1 MPDGP
6 PVTPG
11 PPAPAGGEV
20 PNLRHLRLLVA
31 TVAKGSLTRAADHVH
46 ISQPAASQ
54 AMARL
59 AEVFGA
65 RLLER
70 AGNRIVPTP
79 EGRIVAHRAGRA
91 LAHLSEA
98 GRRLSRAQRGTN
110 GGLAADL
117 LERHA
122 TMPQLKA
129 LAAFAEAGSFS
140 GAARALGQT
149 EPSIQRASREVERIA
164 GVALFDGSFRALRLT
179 PAGETLSRH
188 AALMLKEVAAAQ
200 AELREREG
208 RFDGRLVVG
217 TLPLVRTRIV
227 PEAVVALTA
236 RYPEAKIEIVDGPY
250 EQLAH
255 SLRMGTCD
263 LLVGALRE
271 GSVAPGLDEEVLF
284 RDGLAIVARAGHPLA
299 GHPLTGSDL
308 AGYPWVLP
316 RRDTPSRAILDRLM
330 QGWGLDLQERGH
342 VETGSLVALR
352 GILTA
357 SDALTILS
365 PRQIEVELDAG
376 LLAVLD
382 LALPPTDRPIGVST
396 LAGWQPT
403 ALGLAF
409 LEELRRAAAP
419 AAVSPTAP
427 AGLPTAG

>member
-1 MPDGP
+1 MADGP
-6 PVTPG
+6 PVTP
-11 PPAPAGGEV
+11 APTGGEV

-59 AEVFGA
+59 ADVFGA

-110 GGLAADL
+110 GGLTADL

-236 RYPEAKIEIVDGPY
+236 RYPEAQIEIVDGPY
-250 EQLAH
+250 EQLAQ

-299 GHPLTGSDL
+299 DRRLTGSDL

-330 QGWGLDLQERGH
+330 QGWGLDAPPQAGGRGH

-409 LEELRRAAAP
+409 LEELRRAAGTGTGT
-419 AAVSPTAP
+419 V
-427 AGLPTAG
+427 

>member
-6 PVTPG
+6 PV
-11 PPAPAGGEV
+11 ARHQAGGEV

-31 TVAKGSLTRAADHVH
+31 TLARGSLTRAADHVH

-91 LAHLSEA
+91 LAHLAEA

-110 GGLAADL
+110 GGLTADL

-129 LAAFAEAGSFS
+129 LSAFAVAGSFS
-140 GAARALGQT
+140 AAARVLGQT
-149 EPSIQRASREVERIA
+149 EPSVQRAAREVERIA

-179 PAGETLSRH
+179 PAGETLARH

-200 AELREREG
+200 SELREREG

-227 PEAVVALTA
+227 PEAVVALAA
-236 RYPEAKIEIVDGPY
+236 RYPEAQVEIVDGPY
-250 EQLAH
+250 EQLAL
-255 SLRMGTCD
+255 SVQVGTCD
-263 LLVGALRE
+263 LLVGALR
-271 GSVAPGLDEEVLF
+271 GAAAPPGLAEEELF
-284 RDGLAIVARAGHPLA
+284 RDALAIVARAGHPLA
-299 GHPLTGSDL
+299 GRRLAGPDL
-308 AGYPWVLP
+308 AGHPWVLP

-330 QGWGLDLQERGH
+330 QAWGLDSGGSGH

-365 PRQIEVELDAG
+365 PRQIEVELDTG
-376 LLAVLD
+376 LLTVLD
-382 LALPPTDRPIGVST
+382 LALPPTDRPIGVSV
-396 LAGWQPT
+396 LGGWQPT
-403 ALGLAF
+403 ALGRAF
-409 LEELRRAAAP
+409 LEELRRAAGDRP
-419 AAVSPTAP
+419 
-427 AGLPTAG
+427 G

>member
-1 MPDGP
+1 
-6 PVTPG
+6 
-11 PPAPAGGEV
+11 V

-140 GAARALGQT
+140 GAARKLGQT
-149 EPSIQRASREVERIA
+149 EPSIQRAAREVERIA

-179 PAGETLSRH
+179 PAGETLARH
-188 AALMLKEVAAAQ
+188 ASLMLKEVAAAQ

-236 RYPEAKIEIVDGPY
+236 RYPEAQIEIVDGPY
-250 EQLAH
+250 EQLAQ
-255 SLRMGTCD
+255 SLRMGNCD
-263 LLVGALRE
+263 LIVGALRE

-284 RDGLAIVARAGHPLA
+284 RDGLAIVARSGHPLA
-299 GHPLTGSDL
+299 GPSRPGRRLTGPDL

-330 QGWGLDLQERGH
+330 QGWGLDPKGRGH
-342 VETGSLVALR
+342 VETGSLVVLR

-403 ALGLAF
+403 ALGVAF
-409 LEELRRAAAP
+409 LEALRVAAAT
-419 AAVSPTAP
+419 AAVSPAAP
-427 AGLPTAG
+427 EGRPSAG